1 MRSPRDA
8 DNPVDSILTTL
19 LGRAP
24 PDGCPS
30 GEGIAMRTRRRNG
43 LRPGAGRAFL
53 CRMPLLGLLA
63 LALGSPGCG
72 DAGAGPGDDG
82 LRSIAARH
90 GFSIGS
96 AAHDEYL
103 EPAAD
108 PRYGEVL
115 AREFD
120 SITPYTAMKWGRIHP
135 APERYDFAGA
145 DALVDFAQAHGMRVR
160 GHTLV
165 WGGAADPPNPAYVSE
180 VDADTLRAMTADHIR
195 TVMGRYRGR
204 VSRWDVVNEPLTAL
218 GDDGDTGGLR
228 DCAFLRKL
236 GPGYVAEAFRVAH
249 EADPDAKLFLNEF
262 LELKPGVKQDR
273 YFQLARDLL
282 DAGVPL
288 HGVGLQGH
296 MWFLPYAPPNDSD
309 VATREQVEATLRRFG
324 TLGIDVEITELNVHT
339 WRFAG
344 DRAAR
349 LERQRAVYSDVSEA
363 CAAVAACKALT
374 VWLFTDRYPTS
385 IEQLVRRDGEPL
397 LFDED
402 YRPKP
407 AYLAVADA
415 LDARGSAR

>member
-1 MRSPRDA
+1 MRERSTSGLRAAP
-8 DNPVDSILTTL
+8 
-19 LGRAP
+19 GRA
-24 PDGCPS
+24 
-30 GEGIAMRTRRRNG
+30 
-43 LRPGAGRAFL
+43 LL
-53 CRMPLLGLLA
+53 CRMALCGLLA
-63 LALGSPGCG
+63 AAPGGAGCG
-72 DAGAGPGDDG
+72 DAGSGGGGG
-82 LRSIAARH
+82 LRDVAA
-90 GFSIGS
+90 GSGLSIGT

-103 EPAAD
+103 TPSSGDA
-108 PRYGEVL
+108 RYGEVL

-135 APERYDFAGA
+135 EPDRWGFSGA
-145 DALVDFAQAHGMRVR
+145 DAIVDFAQAHGMRVR

-165 WGGAADPPNPAYVSE
+165 WGGASDPPNPAYLAQM
-180 VDADTLRAMTADHIR
+180 DADTLRAATADHIR

-204 VSRWDVVNEPLTAL
+204 VTRWDVVNEPLTAF
-218 GDDGDTGGLR
+218 GEDGGTGGLR
-228 DCAFLRKL
+228 DSVFLQKL
-236 GPGYVAEAFRVAH
+236 GPGYVADAFRVAH

-288 HGVGLQGH
+288 NGVGLQGH
-296 MWFLPYAPPNDSD
+296 MWFLPYAPPGDAD
-309 VATREQVEATLRRFG
+309 VATRDEVEATLRRFA

-339 WRFAG
+339 WRFDG

-363 CAAVAACKALT
+363 CAAVPACTGLT

-385 IEQLVRRDGEPL
+385 IEQFVRRKGEPL
-397 LFDED
+397 LFDEE
-402 YRPKP
+402 YQPKP

-415 LDARGSAR
+415 LHRRRDAR

>member
-1 MRSPRDA
+1 MRERSTSGLRAAP
-8 DNPVDSILTTL
+8 
-19 LGRAP
+19 GRA
-24 PDGCPS
+24 
-30 GEGIAMRTRRRNG
+30 
-43 LRPGAGRAFL
+43 LL
-53 CRMPLLGLLA
+53 CRMALSGLLA
-63 LALGSPGCG
+63 ASPGGAGCG
-72 DAGAGPGDDG
+72 DAGSGGGEG
-82 LRSIAARH
+82 LRDVAA
-90 GFSIGS
+90 GSGLSIGT

-103 EPAAD
+103 TPSSGDA
-108 PRYGEVL
+108 RYGEVL

-135 APERYDFAGA
+135 EPDRWDFSGA
-145 DALVDFAQAHGMRVR
+145 DAIVDFAQAHGMRVR

-165 WGGAADPPNPAYVSE
+165 WGGASDPPNPAYVAQM
-180 VDADTLRAMTADHIR
+180 DADTLRAATADHIR
-195 TVMGRYRGR
+195 SVMGRYRGR
-204 VSRWDVVNEPLTAL
+204 VTRWDVVNEPLTAF
-218 GDDGDTGGLR
+218 GEDGGTGGLR
-228 DCAFLRKL
+228 DSAFLQKL

-296 MWFLPYAPPNDSD
+296 MWFLPYAPPGDAD
-309 VATREQVEATLRRFG
+309 VATRAEVEATLRRFA

-339 WRFAG
+339 WRFDG

-363 CAAVAACKALT
+363 CAAVPACTGLT

-385 IEQLVRRDGEPL
+385 IEQFVRRKGEPL
-397 LFDED
+397 LFDEE
-402 YRPKP
+402 YQPKP
-407 AYLAVADA
+407 AYFAVADA
-415 LDARGSAR
+415 LRSRRDAR

>member
-1 MRSPRDA
+1 MRERSTSGLRAAP
-8 DNPVDSILTTL
+8 
-19 LGRAP
+19 GRA
-24 PDGCPS
+24 
-30 GEGIAMRTRRRNG
+30 
-43 LRPGAGRAFL
+43 LL
-53 CRMPLLGLLA
+53 CRMALCGLLA
-63 LALGSPGCG
+63 AAPGGAGCG
-72 DAGAGPGDDG
+72 DAGSGGGGG
-82 LRSIAARH
+82 LRDVAA
-90 GFSIGS
+90 GSGLSIGT

-103 EPAAD
+103 TPSSGDA
-108 PRYGEVL
+108 RYGEVL

-135 APERYDFAGA
+135 EPDRWDFSGA
-145 DALVDFAQAHGMRVR
+145 DAIVDFAQAHGMRVR

-165 WGGAADPPNPAYVSE
+165 WGGASDPPNPAYLAQM
-180 VDADTLRAMTADHIR
+180 DADTLRAATADHIR

-204 VSRWDVVNEPLTAL
+204 VTRWDVVNEPLTAF
-218 GDDGDTGGLR
+218 GEDGGTGGLR
-228 DCAFLRKL
+228 DSVFLQKL
-236 GPGYVAEAFRVAH
+236 GPGYVADAFRVAH

-288 HGVGLQGH
+288 NGVGLQGH
-296 MWFLPYAPPNDSD
+296 MWFLPYAPPGDAD
-309 VATREQVEATLRRFG
+309 VATRDEVEATLRRFA

-339 WRFAG
+339 WRFDG

-363 CAAVAACKALT
+363 CAAVPACTGLT

-385 IEQLVRRDGEPL
+385 IEQFVRRKGEPL
-397 LFDED
+397 LFDEE
-402 YRPKP
+402 YQPKP

-415 LDARGSAR
+415 LHRRRDAR